1 MEEKYDLFTRAT
13 SRQITHTFV
22 ELVWLPHGVIE
33 QPCSLKRKKK
43 KRIPPGSGLPY
54 SHHHW
59 RRNWIIGIFGE
70 VIAVKIQFLGWSII
84 YTPLLFFWGM
94 TREKLPT
101 KAKGLALGVLSS
113 LIDTCFTEKRLC
125 QHRCEHVIKALL
137 RSFALRIVVPIDV
150 GLWTTVIL

>member
-1 MEEKYDLFTRAT
+1 
-13 SRQITHTFV
+13 
-22 ELVWLPHGVIE
+22 
-33 QPCSLKRKKK
+33 
-43 KRIPPGSGLPY
+43 
-54 SHHHW
+54 
-59 RRNWIIGIFGE
+59 
-70 VIAVKIQFLGWSII
+70 
-84 YTPLLFFWGM
+84 M